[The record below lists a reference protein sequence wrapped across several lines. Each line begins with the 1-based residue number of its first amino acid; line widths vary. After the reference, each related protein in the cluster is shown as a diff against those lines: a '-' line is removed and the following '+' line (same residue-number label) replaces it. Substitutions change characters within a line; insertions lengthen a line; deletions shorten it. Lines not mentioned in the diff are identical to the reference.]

1 LLEEHLKYFPENHLH
16 IYKKLAGGTT
26 AGDQNDLKELMDAI
40 SLKFSFENQD
50 FETDDLKKEMQ
61 NLMRALK
68 VEYLKEKRQ
77 EISELIK
84 RMEREGDESR
94 LQEALQEFD
103 IISKEL
109 QNI

>member
-1 LLEEHLKYFPENHLH
+1 
-16 IYKKLAGGTT
+16 
-26 AGDQNDLKELMDAI
+26 
-40 SLKFSFENQD
+40 LKFSFENQD

>member
-1 LLEEHLKYFPENHLH
+1 
-16 IYKKLAGGTT
+16 
-26 AGDQNDLKELMDAI
+26 
-40 SLKFSFENQD
+40 
-50 FETDDLKKEMQ
+50 
-61 NLMRALK
+61 
-68 VEYLKEKRQ
+68 LKEKRQ